1 MNESHNRIKQ
11 LAEQFKFQEA
21 AYLSSGYQESQVRQ
35 DFIDKLFAALGW
47 DVTHE
52 VQKNPYEQEVKIEN
66 KVNTS
71 GSQRRADYA
80 FFISPNFRDVKF
92 FVEAKKPS
100 RNLANPNDYYQTI
113 RYGWNSKTPI
123 AVLTDFEEFHILDC
137 RFKPDIKTAL
147 DRKIEVFHY
156 LDFEDEEKFKR
167 IFYLFNRDE
176 VANGSIEK
184 FAVALPKPRAKVAKL
199 GMYKAEYKPVDEAFL
214 ESLDGYR
221 EQLARAFKNKN
232 QDLEGEELT
241 EAVQRTI
248 DRLVFI
254 RFLEDK
260 SIEEPAIVA
269 IKDKPAVWEAFAS
282 LCKRLEPKYNGL
294 VFKPHRII
302 DSADFIPPDSK
313 MFAEICSELADPT
326 SPYDFDKI
334 PISIL
339 GSIYERFLGKVVST
353 TEKRAKVIEKPEV
366 RKAGGVYY
374 TPEYIV
380 RYIVTE
386 TVGKLIEGKTPQ
398 EISQMSFADIA
409 CGSGSFLIEVY
420 SQLLDYHTKYYNEHP
435 EKVKKGDVETREG
448 KIVLSLKKRQEILTN
463 NIYGVDIDFQATEV
477 TQLSLYLKLLEDV
490 TMNDAFQYSLLKE
503 KILPDLRNNIV
514 CGNSLIGTD
523 ILEGKLFD
531 SEEERKLNPMNFDD
545 VFPDIMKRG
554 GFDAVVGNPPY
565 VNNKEL
571 PEDQKKYFSSKYKTA
586 VDQFD
591 LYTLFIE
598 NGLNLLTEDGYFSY
612 IIPDAIIDRS
622 SATSLRKFIFEYS
635 KIISLLQINKVFEE
649 AKVGSIIL
657 VLQKKKNAKEK
668 FNYFKCANPKEFF
681 SNKIQT
687 KAITQSNLQNFR
699 NYSYLFVDDSE
710 WAVIQKIFND
720 KISLESIS
728 FTGRG
733 EELGKSSNLAKN
745 VKGKNNIGLLY
756 GEDIQRYHLEEPE
769 RFISK
774 NDIRKQERLYD
785 VKIVVRQVGEEIN
798 ASFDDK
804 KYVTIQSVY
813 TIIPNDEYDHKYIL
827 GILNSKMIDF
837 IYRKLYK
844 SKELF
849 PRILLESL
857 KELPI
862 PQINFQNKTDKAAHD
877 KIVQLVEQML
887 TAKEKLSKAKL
898 DAEVNKLEMQIASLA
913 RQIDTAVYELY
924 GLTEQEI
931 KIVEGKV

>member
-1 MNESHNRIKQ
+1 
-11 LAEQFKFQEA
+11 
-21 AYLSSGYQESQVRQ
+21 
-35 DFIDKLFAALGW
+35 
-47 DVTHE
+47 
-52 VQKNPYEQEVKIEN
+52 
-66 KVNTS
+66 
-71 GSQRRADYA
+71 
-80 FFISPNFRDVKF
+80 
-92 FVEAKKPS
+92 
-100 RNLANPNDYYQTI
+100 
-113 RYGWNSKTPI
+113 
-123 AVLTDFEEFHILDC
+123 
-137 RFKPDIKTAL
+137 FKPDIKTAL
-147 DRKIEVFHY
+147 DRKLENFHY
-156 LDFEDEEKFKR
+156 TDYGDEEKFKKL
-167 IFYLFNRDE
+167 FYLLNRDE

-184 FAVALPKPRAKVAKL
+184 YTGSLNKPRAKAARK
-199 GMYKAEYKPVDEAFL
+199 GMIAEYKPVDEAFL

-232 QDLEGEELT
+232 QNLEGEELT

-260 SIEEPAIVA
+260 SIEEPSIVA
-269 IKDKPAVWEAFAS
+269 IKDKPAVWKSFAS

-302 DSADFIPPDSK
+302 DSADFIPPESK
-313 MFAEICSELADPT
+313 MFAEICDELANPT

-339 GSIYERFLGKVVST
+339 GSIYERFLGKVVSAT
-353 TEKRAKVIEKPEV
+353 DKRAKVIEKPEV

-380 RYIVTE
+380 RYIVNE
-386 TVGKLIEGKTPQ
+386 TVGKLLYENASTPSRLENSGTLLNMTSEKNVSHSVPLWAGSESKIDEQ
-398 EISQMSFADIA
+398 KIGAETSSARQKVKFLLTPKQVEDLKIIDIA
-409 CGSGSFLIEVY
+409 CGSGSFLLEVY
-420 SQLLDYHTKYYNEHP
+420 SQLLDYHTRYYNEFP
-435 EKVKKGDVETREG
+435 EKTKKGDFETREG
-448 KIVLSLKKRQEILTN
+448 KIVLSHKKRQEILVN

-477 TQLSLYLKLLEDV
+477 TQLSLYLKLMEDV
-490 TMNDAFQYSLLKE
+490 TMNDAYQFSLLKE
-503 KILPDLRNNIV
+503 RMLPDLRRNIV
-514 CGNSLIGTD
+514 CGNSLIGRD
-523 ILEGKLFD
+523 ILDDKLFD
-531 SEEERKLNPMNFDD
+531 DETERTLKPMNFED
-545 VFPDIMKRG
+545 VFPEIMKRG
-554 GFDAVVGNPPY
+554 GFDIVVGNPPY
-565 VNNKEL
+565 LNNKEL
-571 PEDQKKYFSSKYKTA
+571 PEYQKKYFVSKYKTA

-598 NGLNLLTEDGYFSY
+598 NGLNLLTDDGYFSY

-622 SATSLRKFIFEYS
+622 SATSLRKFIYENS

-657 VLQKKKNAKEK
+657 VLQKKKNAKGK

-699 NYSYLFVDDSE
+699 NYSYLFVDDNE

-728 FTGRG
+728 FMGRG
-733 EELGKSSNLAKN
+733 EELGKSSNLTKN
-745 VKGKNNIGLLY
+745 VKVKNNIGLLY
-756 GEDIQRYHLEEPE
+756 GEDIQRYHLKEPE

-798 ASFDDK
+798 ASFDEK

-813 TIIPNDEYDHKYIL
+813 TIIPNDEYEHKYIL

-837 IYRKLYK
+837 IYKKLYK
-844 SKELF
+844 SKE
-849 PRILLESL
+849 
-857 KELPI
+857 
-862 PQINFQNKTDKAAHD
+862 
-877 KIVQLVEQML
+877 
-887 TAKEKLSKAKL
+887 
-898 DAEVNKLEMQIASLA
+898 
-913 RQIDTAVYELY
+913 
-924 GLTEQEI
+924 
-931 KIVEGKV
+931 